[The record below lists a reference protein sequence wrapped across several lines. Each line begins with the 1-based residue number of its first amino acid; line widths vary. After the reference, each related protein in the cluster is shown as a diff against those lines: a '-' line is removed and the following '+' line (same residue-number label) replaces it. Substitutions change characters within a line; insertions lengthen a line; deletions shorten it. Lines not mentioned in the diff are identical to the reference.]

1 MARRNSLPPAT
12 VSLLTWCDFMLKS
25 AEMLHASAQVIARR
39 SGRMM
44 LAGPRPS
51 ARDRDEFSLMGREK
65 IAACADSWQN
75 LAAQMTR
82 LNLELG
88 SRWYQQSLSTTA
100 SLASLAGSRT
110 IGQALGRHSAMVED
124 ALSLGIAE
132 STRVSRSA
140 ARLAHAG
147 LKPIHSRATGNARRL
162 GRRA

>member
-1 MARRNSLPPAT
+1 MTRRNSLRPAT
-12 VSLLTWCDFMLKS
+12 ASLLVWCDFMRKT
-25 AEMLHASAQVIARR
+25 AEMMSASAQVIARR

-51 ARDRDEFSLMGREK
+51 ARDRDEFTLMGSEK
-65 IAACADSWQN
+65 IAASADAWQG
-75 LAAQMTR
+75 LATQMTR

-88 SRWYQQSLSTTA
+88 SRWFLQSLAATS

-110 IGQALGRHSAMVED
+110 VGQALGRQSALIKD

-132 STRVSRSA
+132 SSRLSRSA

-147 LKPIHSRATGNARRL
+147 LKPLHRRATGNAKRL
-162 GRRA
+162 GRRS

>member
-1 MARRNSLPPAT
+1 MTRRNSLRPAT
-12 VSLLTWCDFMLKS
+12 ASLLVWCDFMRKS
-25 AEMLHASAQVIARR
+25 AEMMSASAQVIARR

-51 ARDRDEFSLMGREK
+51 ARDRDEFTLMGREK
-65 IAACADSWQN
+65 FAASADAWQS

-88 SRWYQQSLSTTA
+88 SRWFRQSLAATS

-110 IGQALGRHSAMVED
+110 VGQALGRQSALIKD
-124 ALSLGIAE
+124 ALSLGITE
-132 STRVSRSA
+132 SSRWSRST

-147 LKPIHSRATGNARRL
+147 LKPIHSRATGNAKRLRR
-162 GRRA
+162 RS

>member
-1 MARRNSLPPAT
+1 
-12 VSLLTWCDFMLKS
+12 
-25 AEMLHASAQVIARR
+25 MLHASAQVIARR

-44 LAGPRPS
+44 LAGPRPN

-65 IAACADSWQN
+65 IAACADSWEG

-88 SRWYQQSLSTTA
+88 SRWFRQTLATTS

-110 IGQALGRHSAMVED
+110 VGQALGRHSAMVKD
-124 ALSLGIAE
+124 ALSSSIAE
-132 STRVSRSA
+132 STRMSRSA

-162 GRRA
+162 GRRS